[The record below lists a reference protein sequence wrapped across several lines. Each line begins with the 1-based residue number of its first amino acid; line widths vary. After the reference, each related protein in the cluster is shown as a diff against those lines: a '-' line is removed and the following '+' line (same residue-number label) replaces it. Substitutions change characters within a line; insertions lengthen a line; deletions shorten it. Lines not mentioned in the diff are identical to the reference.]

1 MVEEWRAIPG
11 YEGLYEASNTGHIRN
26 IASGMGRTPG
36 KILKSTPTGR
46 YGHRTVALRKS
57 GKTYH
62 WFLHRLVALTFN
74 GHPSEEKPYAL
85 HKDGNVDNNRPEN
98 LYWGSK
104 KDNALD
110 SVRHG
115 TRRNQHS
122 NKTHCIRGHE
132 FTDENTYVSPISR
145 RRACI
150 TCRTTPPPEGHPSHG
165 KASTYGNRGCRC
177 TDCTEAWRIKSLGQY
192 QKRKERRERMG

>member
-1 MVEEWRAIPG
+1 MAEEWRPIPG
-11 YEGLYEASNTGHIRN
+11 FEGLYEASSSGTIRN
-26 IASGMGRTPG
+26 IARGMGRTPG
-36 KILKSTPTGR
+36 RVLKSTPTGR
-46 YGHRTVALRKS
+46 YGHRTVALRKE
-57 GKTYH
+57 GKTH
-62 WFLHRLVALTFN
+62 SWFLHRVIALTFK
-74 GHPSEEKPYAL
+74 GSPPAEKPFAL
-85 HKDGNVDNNRPEN
+85 HKDGNVDNNCPEN
-98 LYWGSK
+98 LYWGTK

-132 FTDENTYVSPISR
+132 FTDENTYVSPGSGR
-145 RRACI
+145 RSCI

-177 TDCTEAWRIKSLGQY
+177 TACTEAWRIKSLDQY
-192 QKRKERRERMG
+192 RRRKERRERMG